1 MSYLDEVKKGV
12 NPHGIAYADMT
23 KGKHVVVDIP
33 IKHGKDVVEVEGTIS
48 SALWYDHPCHSVN
61 SQINLNKI
69 QSKMLFRLVAVCMR
83 YMRNV
88 SSGYIND
95 NKNGISLPK

>member
-33 IKHGKDVVEVEGTIS
+33 IKHGEDVVEVEGTIS

-61 SQINLNKI
+61 SQINLTKQNTKQDVI
-69 QSKMLFRLVAVCMR
+69 LFGRGLYAVYAER
-83 YMRNV
+83 IKR
-88 SSGYIND
+88 IF
-95 NKNGISLPK
+95 